1 MNRAPLGLAMLR
13 PARQPQRAPDVRGGV
28 AAEQALHRLAAAAP
42 LTVFQQVAGSPR
54 GLTEREAAERLARVG
69 ANQPE
74 AAAAPG
80 VAARFRLA
88 VSSPF
93 VVLLA
98 GLGCVFAVLGDAR
111 GWVTVSAMVLAS
123 VGLRWWQQVRSD
135 RAIRGLRSRV
145 TVTVTVR
152 RRAEER
158 RRPVEREIPVDDVVP
173 GDVLRLGAGDIVP
186 ADARVL
192 TAQRL
197 IVDQSVLSGEQLA
210 VVKEPPAGRP
220 APQRRA
226 VREVVDLPSICFA
239 GTSVVSGSG
248 TAVVI
253 ATGPATYFGGW
264 PRARPVPGHA
274 APSRTG
280 SARWGGR

>member
-1 MNRAPLGLAMLR
+1 M
-13 PARQPQRAPDVRGGV
+13 
-28 AAEQALHRLAAAAP
+28 HRLAAAAP

-173 GDVLRLGAGDIVP
+173 GDVLCLGAGDIVP

-220 APQRRA
+220 CAAAP
-226 VREVVDLPSICFA
+226 CC
-239 GTSVVSGSG
+239 SGG
-248 TAVVI
+248 R
-253 ATGPATYFGGW
+253 GPALDLLCRDVGGE
-264 PRARPVPGHA
+264 RVGHGRRDRDGA
-274 APSRTG
+274 CHVLRG
-280 SARWGGR
+280 VGGGRVRCPATQHRRGRGPLGGADADPVHAGHGADRVRGQRDGQR